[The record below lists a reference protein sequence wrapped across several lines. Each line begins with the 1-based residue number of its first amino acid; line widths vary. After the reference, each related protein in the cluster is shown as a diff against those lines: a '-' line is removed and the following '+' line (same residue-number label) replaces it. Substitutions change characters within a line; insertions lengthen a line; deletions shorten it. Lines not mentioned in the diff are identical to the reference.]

1 MAIKMK
7 FRAKVYGKDK
17 VIESK
22 SILRTT
28 DKEVFLINTEATSL
42 AGHDGTP
49 DEMGDI
55 YEIRSDGTEALFIR
69 VDPDTLEVIPDA
81 LEVVPDAE

>member
-1 MAIKMK
+1 MRMK

-22 SILRTT
+22 SILRST
-28 DKEVFLINTEATSL
+28 DKEVFLINTEAASHTY
-42 AGHDGTP
+42 HDGTL
-49 DEMGDI
+49 DEIGDI

-69 VDPDTLEVIPDA
+69 VDPDTLEV
-81 LEVVPDAE
+81 LHAE

>member
-1 MAIKMK
+1 MKMRMK

-22 SILRTT
+22 SILRST
-28 DKEVFLINTEATSL
+28 DKEVFLINTEAASHTY
-42 AGHDGTP
+42 HDGTL
-49 DEMGDI
+49 DEIGDI

-69 VDPDTLEVIPDA
+69 VDPDTLEV
-81 LEVVPDAE
+81 LHAE

>member
-1 MAIKMK
+1 MKMRMK

-28 DKEVFLINTEATSL
+28 DKEVFLINTEAASHTY
-42 AGHDGTP
+42 HDGTL
-49 DEMGDI
+49 DEIGDV

-69 VDPDTLEVIPDA
+69 VDPDTLEV
-81 LEVVPDAE
+81 LHAE

>member
-1 MAIKMK
+1 MKMK

-22 SILRTT
+22 SILRSTN
-28 DKEVFLINTEATSL
+28 KEVFLINTEATY
-42 AGHDGTP
+42 HDGTL

-69 VDPDTLEVIPDA
+69 VDPDTLEV
-81 LEVVPDAE
+81 LHAE

>member
-1 MAIKMK
+1 MKMRMK

-22 SILRTT
+22 SILRST
-28 DKEVFLINTEATSL
+28 DKEVFLINTEAASHTY
-42 AGHDGTP
+42 HDGAL
-49 DEMGDI
+49 DEIGDV

-69 VDPDTLEVIPDA
+69 VDPDTLEV
-81 LEVVPDAE
+81 LHAE

>member
-1 MAIKMK
+1 MKMRMK

-22 SILRTT
+22 SILRLT
-28 DKEVFLINTEATSL
+28 DKEVFLINTEAASHTY
-42 AGHDGTP
+42 HDGTL
-49 DEMGDI
+49 DEIGDI

-69 VDPDTLEVIPDA
+69 VDPDTLEV
-81 LEVVPDAE
+81 LHAE

>member
-1 MAIKMK
+1 MTMKMK

-22 SILRTT
+22 SILRST
-28 DKEVFLINTEATSL
+28 DKEVFLINTEAASHTY
-42 AGHDGTP
+42 HDGTL
-49 DEMGDI
+49 DEIGDV

-69 VDPDTLEVIPDA
+69 VDPDTLEV
-81 LEVVPDAE
+81 LHAE

>member
-1 MAIKMK
+1 MTMKMK

-28 DKEVFLINTEATSL
+28 DKEVFLINTEAASHTY
-42 AGHDGTP
+42 HDGTL
-49 DEMGDI
+49 DEIGDV

-69 VDPDTLEVIPDA
+69 VDPDTLEV
-81 LEVVPDAE
+81 LHAE

>member
-1 MAIKMK
+1 MRMK

-22 SILRTT
+22 SILRST
-28 DKEVFLINTEATSL
+28 DKEVFLINTEAASHTY
-42 AGHDGTP
+42 HDGTL
-49 DEMGDI
+49 DEIGDV

-69 VDPDTLEVIPDA
+69 VDPDTLEV
-81 LEVVPDAE
+81 LHAE

>member
-1 MAIKMK
+1 MKMRMK

-22 SILRTT
+22 SILRST
-28 DKEVFLINTEATSL
+28 DKEVFLINTEAASHTY
-42 AGHDGTP
+42 HDGTL
-49 DEMGDI
+49 DEIGDV

-69 VDPDTLEVIPDA
+69 VDPDTLEV
-81 LEVVPDAE
+81 LHAE

>member
-1 MAIKMK
+1 MTMKMK

-42 AGHDGTP
+42 IGHNGTLG
-49 DEMGDI
+49 EMGDI
-55 YEIRSDGTEALFIR
+55 YKIRSDGTEALFIR
-69 VDPDTLEVIPDA
+69 VDPDTLEV
-81 LEVVPDAE
+81 LHAE